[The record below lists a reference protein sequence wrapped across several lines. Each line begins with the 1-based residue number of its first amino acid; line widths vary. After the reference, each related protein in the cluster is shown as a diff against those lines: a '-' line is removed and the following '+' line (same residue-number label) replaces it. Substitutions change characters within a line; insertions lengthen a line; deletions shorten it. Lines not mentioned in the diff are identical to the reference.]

1 MVRGLSLPWWAH
13 TREVETAVPSNSRCD
28 QVPVNTI
35 SCLLSY
41 TVLCP
46 CTYRRSL
53 HHPSPQSASL
63 AAPSTLT
70 GESNASAAM
79 L

>member
-35 SCLLSY
+35 SCYAMLHSAMPLHLS
-41 TVLCP
+41 
-46 CTYRRSL
+46 
-53 HHPSPQSASL
+53 SL
-63 AAPSTLT
+63 ATPPKPAVRVTRCSID
-70 GESNASAAM
+70 SHR
-79 L
+79 